1 MIKPLGDRVVLKVEK
16 PNNKT
21 KNGIYL
27 LDTSEQNK
35 GTVVAVG
42 PGRYLENGELIP
54 LDVKVGDQ
62 VVFNKFTGTKIKY
75 EDEEYLILHEGEIIA
90 VIDKE
95 LVRNA
100 HPRTDEKKTKSC
112 RRSVERIRERKRL

>member
-16 PNNKT
+16 PNNKI

-90 VIDKE
+90 VID
-95 LVRNA
+95 
-100 HPRTDEKKTKSC
+100 
-112 RRSVERIRERKRL
+112 